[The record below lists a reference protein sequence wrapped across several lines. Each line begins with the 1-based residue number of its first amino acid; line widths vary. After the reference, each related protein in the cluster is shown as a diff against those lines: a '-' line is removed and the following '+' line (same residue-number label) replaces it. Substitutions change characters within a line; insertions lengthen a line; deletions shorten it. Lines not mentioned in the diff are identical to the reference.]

1 MGRPPFD
8 VFNAESEDIEF
19 YLERLQEY
27 FTAYDIRN
35 DTDSPAKR
43 RAILLTSLGSGAYR
57 VLKDLFL
64 LDKYK
69 DFWPACNAAEW
80 LLLAHRLVSRRE
92 RPIYSTNQKPGQS
105 IVEFVSGLKSLTGK
119 CEFTNL
125 LINDILRDRF
135 ICGLRAEQIKRKMI
149 IGQLHFSRS
158 RGRCNRPKN
167 SVEGCTTLWRKSS
180 WWKFCV
186 GRKSG

>member
-8 VFNAESEDIEF
+8 VFNAESEVIEF

-43 RAILLTSLGSGAYR
+43 RAILLTSLRSGAYR

-69 DFWPACNAAEW
+69 DF
-80 LLLAHRLVSRRE
+80 
-92 RPIYSTNQKPGQS
+92 
-105 IVEFVSGLKSLTGK
+105 
-119 CEFTNL
+119 
-125 LINDILRDRF
+125 
-135 ICGLRAEQIKRKMI
+135 
-149 IGQLHFSRS
+149 
-158 RGRCNRPKN
+158 
-167 SVEGCTTLWRKSS
+167 
-180 WWKFCV
+180 
-186 GRKSG
+186 

>member
-1 MGRPPFD
+1 MHYSGEEVNWSTNSQHRRTRKSGFKSTISVQPNVNHVVGRPPFD
-8 VFNAESEDIEF
+8 VFNAESEVIEF

-69 DFWPACNAAEW
+69 DF
-80 LLLAHRLVSRRE
+80 
-92 RPIYSTNQKPGQS
+92 
-105 IVEFVSGLKSLTGK
+105 
-119 CEFTNL
+119 
-125 LINDILRDRF
+125 
-135 ICGLRAEQIKRKMI
+135 
-149 IGQLHFSRS
+149 
-158 RGRCNRPKN
+158 
-167 SVEGCTTLWRKSS
+167 
-180 WWKFCV
+180 
-186 GRKSG
+186 

>member
-1 MGRPPFD
+1 MISVQPNVNYIAGRPPFD
-8 VFNAESEDIEF
+8 VSNAESKDIEF

-43 RAILLTSLGSGAYR
+43 KAILLTSLGSGAYR

-80 LLLAHRLVSRRE
+80 LLLAHWLVSRRE
-92 RPIYSTNQKPGQS
+92 RPILFCKSETGAKHRGVCERVKKSHGKMWIHQLAYKWYSTRS
-105 IVEFVSGLKSLTGK
+105 FH
-119 CEFTNL
+119 
-125 LINDILRDRF
+125 
-135 ICGLRAEQIKRKMI
+135 LRAT
-149 IGQLHFSRS
+149 
-158 RGRCNRPKN
+158 RGAD
-167 SVEGCTTLWRKSS
+167 
-180 WWKFCV
+180 
-186 GRKSG
+186 

>member
-8 VFNAESEDIEF
+8 VFNAESEVIEF

-69 DFWPACNAAEW
+69 DSESC
-80 LLLAHRLVSRRE
+80 L
-92 RPIYSTNQKPGQS
+92 Y
-105 IVEFVSGLKSLTGK
+105 
-119 CEFTNL
+119 
-125 LINDILRDRF
+125 
-135 ICGLRAEQIKRKMI
+135 CGLCAYGLSMNIFVF
-149 IGQLHFSRS
+149 LSLL
-158 RGRCNRPKN
+158 N
-167 SVEGCTTLWRKSS
+167 
-180 WWKFCV
+180 
-186 GRKSG
+186 

>member
-1 MGRPPFD
+1 MISVQPNVNYIAGRPPFD
-8 VFNAESEDIEF
+8 VSNAESKDIEF

-80 LLLAHRLVSRRE
+80 LLLAHWLVSRRE
-92 RPIYSTNQKPGQS
+92 RPILFCKSETGAKHRGVCERVKKSHRKMWIHQRAFKWYSTRS
-105 IVEFVSGLKSLTGK
+105 FH
-119 CEFTNL
+119 
-125 LINDILRDRF
+125 
-135 ICGLRAEQIKRKMI
+135 LRAT
-149 IGQLHFSRS
+149 
-158 RGRCNRPKN
+158 RGAD
-167 SVEGCTTLWRKSS
+167 
-180 WWKFCV
+180 
-186 GRKSG
+186 